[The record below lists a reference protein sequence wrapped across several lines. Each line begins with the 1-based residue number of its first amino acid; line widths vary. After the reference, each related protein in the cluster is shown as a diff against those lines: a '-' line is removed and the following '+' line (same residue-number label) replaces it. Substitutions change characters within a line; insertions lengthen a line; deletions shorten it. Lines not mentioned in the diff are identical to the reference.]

1 MKSYLKLWDGRRVAI
16 EQTTTAI
23 TATFEGDK
31 EPRAITSTD
40 YMRLVMMGTPCGTI
54 E

>member
-1 MKSYLKLWDGRRVAI
+1 MKSYLKLWDGRKVAI

-23 TATFEGDK
+23 TATFEGEK
-31 EPRAITSTD
+31 PKAITSTD
-40 YMRLVMMGTPCGTI
+40 YMRYVMMGTPCGTI